1 MSKDIENAGEVW
13 VLNTDDAPKI
23 SIVVPVFQEEETIPR
38 FLERMVP
45 VVEGIGSYEIIF
57 CVDPGN
63 DDTIPVIE
71 SAIAENPNIAMLV
84 FSRRFGQ
91 PSATIAGILNCR
103 GETCA
108 IIDVDL
114 QDPPELIGEMYHQLD
129 DGFEVVYAVRRS
141 RKGETWIKR
150 LVSYL
155 GYKLINAISDV
166 NIPRNAGDF
175 RIITRRIVEEVRM
188 LHETHGFLRG
198 IIAFVGYR
206 QGEILYDRDE
216 RSTGTSKYSQITGS
230 LKIGF
235 NGIIAYSNRL
245 LFTALVFGFVIAGLS
260 FFLAV
265 IMVGLK
271 IFSGVDYPMGIPT
284 ITVLVLFLGGVQLIS
299 IGIIGEYIG
308 RIYDEVKRRPM
319 YLIEKSVNLGN
330 DVRHPLKSDGTRER
344 YID

>member
-1 MSKDIENAGEVW
+1 MSEGIEKTGEVW
-13 VLNTDDAPKI
+13 VLDMDGAPKI
-23 SIVVPVFQEEETIPR
+23 SIVVPVYQEEETIPR

-45 VVEGIGSYEIIF
+45 VVERIGSYEIIF
-57 CVDPGN
+57 CVDPGA

-71 SAIAENPNIAMLV
+71 SAIAENSNIAMLV

-114 QDPPELIGEMYHQLD
+114 QDPPELIGEMYRKLD

-141 RKGETWIKR
+141 RKGETWMKR
-150 LVSYL
+150 LVSYF

-198 IIAFVGYR
+198 IIAFVGFQ
-206 QGEILYDRDE
+206 QGEVLYDRDE
-216 RSTGTSKYSQITGS
+216 RSSGTSKYNQITGS

-245 LFTALVFGFVIAGLS
+245 LFSSLVFGFIIAGIS
-260 FFLAV
+260 FILAV
-265 IMVGLK
+265 VMVGLK
-271 IFSGVDYPMGIPT
+271 IFSDTNYPMGIPT

-299 IGIIGEYIG
+299 LGIIGEYIG

-319 YLIEKSVNLGN
+319 YVIEKAVNLGD
-330 DVRHPLKSDGTRER
+330 DVRKP
-344 YID
+344 